1 MANDDPFTLN
11 LFGNAVLSSGL
22 VLGSG
27 PIEGIHRA
35 SFTVQGGAA
44 MSELFWL
51 SGAQLRRIEPCFPLS
66 HGMPRVDDR
75 RVLAL

>member
-11 LFGNAVLSSGL
+11 LFDNAALSAGL

-35 SFTVQGGAA
+35 TAF
-44 MSELFWL
+44 
-51 SGAQLRRIEPCFPLS
+51 
-66 HGMPRVDDR
+66 
-75 RVLAL
+75 